1 MRNVGPL
8 ASTAMRLAV
17 GPVHGQLED
26 AMNDL
31 TTAIRLAA
39 EAHDGKFDKG
49 GAPYILHPLRVMLAQ
64 GSDPARIA
72 AVLHDVAE
80 DWDDGWRRI
89 REANFHSDIVEAVDA
104 LTHRV
109 GEDYFTYVARA
120 GANTLARGVKLADI
134 SDNLSPGRL
143 TDAPQERIERYLKA
157 RSLLMATDAAASTS
171 EQGTIKN
178 KGP

>member
-1 MRNVGPL
+1 
-8 ASTAMRLAV
+8 
-17 GPVHGQLED
+17 
-26 AMNDL
+26 MNDL

-39 EAHDGKFDKG
+39 EAHDGKIDKG
-49 GAPYILHPLRVMLAQ
+49 GDPYILHPLRVMLAQ
-64 GSDPARIA
+64 EDNQTRIA

-80 DWDDGWRRI
+80 DWEDGWRRI
-89 REANFHSDIVEAVDA
+89 REAGFDRQIVEAIDA
-104 LTHRV
+104 LTHRK
-109 GEDYFTYVARA
+109 GEDYFAYVDRA
-120 GANTLARGVKLADI
+120 GANTLARAVKLADI

-171 EQGTIKN
+171 EQGPIQT